1 MKISNHAALAVTA
14 ARTAALDIAE
24 AGLDAIDTATAVR
37 RSVRLSGEVL
47 QVGDEV
53 WPLRPSGRLL
63 LAAVGK
69 CATVAAAELVRLLGD
84 RLDDGVVLDV
94 DAAPARDLGPLPSLR
109 GSHPLPSGRNVA
121 ATRRIVDLLRG
132 AREDDLVLCVVSGGG
147 STLLCLPSDGGSA
160 EAESVMFQALTRTG
174 ATIQEIN
181 TVRKH
186 TSLARG
192 GFLAQHAYPARLV
205 SLVFSDVPGAPAD
218 FVASGPTV
226 RDPTTVEDAAR
237 VLRRYGVAAAA
248 RTSQLA
254 LLETPKESRYFE
266 RARTIVLVSNETAL
280 QAMATRAGALGY
292 AATIVTS
299 TLVGEAREAGELVVR
314 ELRAAAPA
322 TALLYGGETT
332 VTVTG
337 GGRGGRNLE
346 VALAAQRLVGDGEIV
361 VTVASD
367 GRDNGDFAGA
377 VADSLARANAR
388 RLGLDLDAH
397 LADNDSCG
405 FFERTGDYLVTGSTG
420 SNVADLIVALRD

>member
-1 MKISNHAALAVTA
+1 VKISNHAALAVTT

-24 AGLDAIDTATAVR
+24 AGLDAIDTAAAVR

-63 LAAVGK
+63 LVAVGK

-94 DAAPARDLGPLPSLR
+94 DAAPARDLGPLLSLR

-121 ATRRIVDLLRG
+121 ATRRIVDLLRV

-160 EAESVMFQALTRTG
+160 KAESVMFQALTRTG

>member
-1 MKISNHAALAVTA
+1 MKISNHAALAVTT

-24 AGLDAIDTATAVR
+24 AGLDAIDTAAAVR

-94 DAAPARDLGPLPSLR
+94 DAAPARDLGPLLSLR

-160 EAESVMFQALTRTG
+160 EAESVTFQALTRTG

-299 TLVGEAREAGELVVR
+299 TLVGEAREAGERMVR

>member
-1 MKISNHAALAVTA
+1 MKISNHAALAVTT

-63 LAAVGK
+63 LVAVGK

-94 DAAPARDLGPLPSLR
+94 DAAPARDLGPLLSLR

-160 EAESVMFQALTRTG
+160 EAESVTFQALTRTG

-248 RTSQLA
+248 RASQLA

>member
-1 MKISNHAALAVTA
+1 MKISNHAALAVTT

-24 AGLDAIDTATAVR
+24 AGLDAIDTAAAVR

-63 LAAVGK
+63 LVAVGK

-94 DAAPARDLGPLPSLR
+94 DAAPARDLGPLLSLR

-160 EAESVMFQALTRTG
+160 EAESVTFQALTRTG

-299 TLVGEAREAGELVVR
+299 TLVGEAREAGERMVR

>member
-1 MKISNHAALAVTA
+1 VKISNHAALAVTT

-24 AGLDAIDTATAVR
+24 AGLDAIDTAAAVR

-63 LAAVGK
+63 LVAVGT

-94 DAAPARDLGPLPSLR
+94 DAAPARDLGPLLSLR

-160 EAESVMFQALTRTG
+160 EAESVTFQALTRTG

>member
-1 MKISNHAALAVTA
+1 MKISNHAALAVTT

-63 LAAVGK
+63 LVAVGK

-94 DAAPARDLGPLPSLR
+94 DAAPARDLGPLLSLR

-160 EAESVMFQALTRTG
+160 EAESVTFQALTRTG

-226 RDPTTVEDAAR
+226 RGPP
-237 VLRRYGVAAAA
+237 LRR
-248 RTSQLA
+248 RRCS
-254 LLETPKESRYFE
+254 
-266 RARTIVLVSNETAL
+266 
-280 QAMATRAGALGY
+280 
-292 AATIVTS
+292 
-299 TLVGEAREAGELVVR
+299 
-314 ELRAAAPA
+314 
-322 TALLYGGETT
+322 
-332 VTVTG
+332 
-337 GGRGGRNLE
+337 
-346 VALAAQRLVGDGEIV
+346 
-361 VTVASD
+361 TVAK
-367 GRDNGDFAGA
+367 RP
-377 VADSLARANAR
+377 
-388 RLGLDLDAH
+388 
-397 LADNDSCG
+397 
-405 FFERTGDYLVTGSTG
+405 
-420 SNVADLIVALRD
+420 

>member
-1 MKISNHAALAVTA
+1 MKISNHAALAVTT

-24 AGLDAIDTATAVR
+24 AGLDAIDTAAAVR

-63 LAAVGK
+63 LVAVGK

-94 DAAPARDLGPLPSLR
+94 DAAPARDLGPLLSLR

-160 EAESVMFQALTRTG
+160 EAESVTFQALTRTG

>member
-1 MKISNHAALAVTA
+1 MKISNHAALAVTT

-24 AGLDAIDTATAVR
+24 AGLDAIDTAAAVR

-63 LAAVGK
+63 LVAVGK

-94 DAAPARDLGPLPSLR
+94 DAAPARDLGPLLSLR

-160 EAESVMFQALTRTG
+160 EAESVTFQALTRTG

-397 LADNDSCG
+397 LADNDSYG

>member
-1 MKISNHAALAVTA
+1 MKISNHAALAVTT

-24 AGLDAIDTATAVR
+24 AGLDAIDTAAAVR

-63 LAAVGK
+63 LVAVGK

-94 DAAPARDLGPLPSLR
+94 DAAPARDLGPLLSLR

-132 AREDDLVLCVVSGGG
+132 AREDDLVLCMVSGGG

-160 EAESVMFQALTRTG
+160 EAESVTFQALTRTG

>member
-1 MKISNHAALAVTA
+1 MKISNHAALAVTT

-63 LAAVGK
+63 LVAVGK

-94 DAAPARDLGPLPSLR
+94 DAAPARDLGPLLSLR

-160 EAESVMFQALTRTG
+160 EAESVTFQALTRTG

>member
-1 MKISNHAALAVTA
+1 MKISNHAALAVTT

-63 LAAVGK
+63 LVAVGK

-94 DAAPARDLGPLPSLR
+94 VAAPARDLGPLLSLR

-160 EAESVMFQALTRTG
+160 EAESVTFQALTRTG